1 MGIVSDIETYFV
13 KTGKIRDYTSKVA
26 NNTDV
31 VSVQIPSN
39 GLQQFYLPQNSL
51 LDSRKI
57 RAIQVI
63 SEYEQ
68 IDGFTPAGAT
78 AENLPTDVLPKFK
91 LTFAKDNEE
100 IAVIPF
106 SSMHRSSNRGKF
118 CFIDS
123 DVGKHRIG
131 DCFINQVGP
140 GNYSGIIITLK
151 FWYD

>member
-1 MGIVSDIETYFV
+1 MGIVSDIETYFA

-31 VSVQIPSN
+31 VSIEIPSN
-39 GLQQFYLPQNSL
+39 GLQQIYLPQNSL

-57 RAIQVI
+57 RAVQVI
-63 SEYEQ
+63 AQDEQ
-68 IDGFTPAGAT
+68 FYGFTSVGT
-78 AENLPTDVLPKFK
+78 TKENLPASALPNFKF
-91 LTFAKDNEE
+91 TFAIDNEE

-106 SSMHRSSNRGKF
+106 SSMHRPSNRGKF
-118 CFIDS
+118 CFLDS

-131 DCFINQVGP
+131 DCFISQVGA
-140 GNYSGIIITLK
+140 GSYSGLIITLK